1 MVTDLLRNDI
11 ARISQPF
18 SLSVPKFAEIETF
31 SHVHQLVTSIKSRI
45 KEDLTFSE
53 FMTALFPGGSIT
65 GTPKSGQWRLLRKL
79 KNNLEE
85 FIQGCRVG

>member
-1 MVTDLLRNDI
+1 MILSELVNLFLCL
-11 ARISQPF
+11 
-18 SLSVPKFAEIETF
+18 SLNFAEIETF

-65 GTPKSGQWRLLRKL
+65 GTPKKRAMEIIKEVEKQPRG
-79 KNNLEE
+79 
-85 FIQGCRVG
+85 IYTGMQGWLVE